1 MIIYNMSNRLK
12 NQSSPYLLQ
21 HAENPVDW
29 YPWSDEALEKAKLEN
44 KLILVSTG
52 YSACHWCHVMEHE
65 SFEDSEVAEIM
76 NRHFVCIKVDREV
89 RPDID
94 QIYMSAV
101 QLMTGSGGW
110 PLNCFCLP
118 DQRPIYG
125 GTYFRKN
132 DWKSLLQNLAGFW
145 REKPD
150 EAVAYAVRLTE
161 GVNQTEQLI
170 PVKDDVVFNKS
181 DLEAIFN
188 NWKRTFDLVDGG
200 YNRAPKFPL
209 PNNWQ
214 FMLRYAHL
222 MKDDAAHVAVRI
234 TLQKM
239 AFGGIYDQI
248 GGGFARYSVDGK
260 WHVPHFEKMLY
271 DNAQLVSLYS
281 EAYQYTPDPIYK
293 NIVYQSLDFVERELT
308 SSENGFYSALD
319 ADSEGVEGKFY
330 TFTRDEIKAALNED
344 EELFCIYYQITAEG
358 NWEEEKT
365 NILMRGME
373 DSELAA
379 QLGLS
384 LTELSSKISEANKK
398 LLAARS
404 KRIRPGLDYK
414 ILASWNGMM
423 LKAYTDAYRVFGEPE
438 FLAKAKLSADF
449 IQNKLI
455 VGKEIRRV
463 YSSENS
469 SDEWA
474 GAFLDD
480 YAFVIDSLIGLYEV
494 SFDERVLFKAKE
506 LTDYSISEF
515 HDKESGMFFYTPN
528 SGEQLIARK
537 QEIMDNVIP
546 SSNSVMAY
554 NLYKLGHFFVEQNY
568 LDISLNMLRN
578 VQPHIKS
585 YGSAYSNWAIL
596 LLNNVFGI
604 YEIVITGMGSEE
616 KRMEMEKYYIPNKIL
631 LGGTS
636 GTLPLLKDKFES
648 ETKIFV
654 CRNKT
659 CLMPVKEALDA
670 FKQIDKPNT
679 MPGGKD

>member
-1 MIIYNMSNRLK
+1 MSNRLK

-29 YPWSDEALEKAKLEN
+29 YPWSEEALEKAKVEN
-44 KLILVSTG
+44 KLILVSIG

-132 DWKSLLQNLAGFW
+132 DWKSLLENLANFW

-161 GVNQTEQLI
+161 GVNQTEQLM
-170 PVKDDVVFNKS
+170 PVNGDIVFNKS

-214 FMLRYAHL
+214 FMLRYSHL
-222 MKDDAAHVAVRI
+222 MQDDAAHVAVRI

-308 SSENGFYSALD
+308 SVENGFYSALD

-330 TFTRDEIKAALNED
+330 TFTKDEIKAILKED
-344 EELFCIYYQITAEG
+344 EDLFCIYYQITDLG
-358 NWEEEKT
+358 NWEEENT

-384 LTELSSKISEANKK
+384 LNELSDKISKVNKK
-398 LLAARS
+398 LLDARS
-404 KRIRPGLDYK
+404 ERIRPGLDNK

-423 LKAYTDAYRVFGEPE
+423 LKAYTDAYRVFGQPE
-438 FLAKAKLSADF
+438 FLAKAKLCADF
-449 IQNKLI
+449 IQSKLI
-455 VGKEIRRV
+455 DGNEIRRV
-463 YSSENS
+463 YSSNNS

-480 YAFVIDSLIGLYEV
+480 YAFVIDGLIGLYEV
-494 SFDERVLFKAKE
+494 SFDESILFKAKL

-515 HDKESGMFFYTPN
+515 YDTKSGMFFYTPN
-528 SGEQLIARK
+528 SAEQLIARK

-546 SSNSVMAY
+546 SSNSVMAN
-554 NLYKLGHFFVEQNY
+554 NLFKLGHFFEQFNY
-568 LDISLNMLRN
+568 LDISLSMLRN
-578 VQPHIKS
+578 VHPHIKS

-596 LLNNVFGI
+596 LLNNVFGL
-604 YEIVITGMGSEE
+604 YEIAITGINSEE
-616 KRMEMEKYYIPNKIL
+616 KRREMEKYYIPNKIL

-636 GTLPLLKDKFES
+636 GTLPLLQHKFDA
-648 ETKIFV
+648 ETKIYV

-659 CLMPVKEALDA
+659 CLIPVKEALDA
-670 FKQIDKPNT
+670 FKQIDNPNT
-679 MPGGKD
+679 MPGGQD

>member
-1 MIIYNMSNRLK
+1 MSNRLK

-29 YPWSDEALEKAKLEN
+29 YPWSDEALEKAKVEN
-44 KLILVSTG
+44 KLILVSIG

-65 SFEDSEVAEIM
+65 SFEDPEVAEIM

-132 DWKSLLQNLAGFW
+132 DWKSLLENLANFW

-161 GVNQTEQLI
+161 GVNQTEQLM
-170 PVKDDVVFNKS
+170 PVNGDIVFNKS

-222 MKDDAAHVAVRI
+222 MQDDAAHVAVRI

-308 SSENGFYSALD
+308 SVENGFYSALD

-330 TFTRDEIKAALNED
+330 TFTKDEIKAILKED
-344 EELFCIYYQITAEG
+344 EDLFCIYYQITDLG
-358 NWEEEKT
+358 NWEEENT

-373 DSELAA
+373 DSELAT

-384 LTELSSKISEANKK
+384 LDELSDKISKANKK

-404 KRIRPGLDYK
+404 ERTRPGLDNK

-423 LKAYTDAYRVFGEPE
+423 LKAYTDAYRVFGQPE
-438 FLAKAKLSADF
+438 FLAKAKRSADF
-449 IQNKLI
+449 IQSKLI
-455 VGKEIRRV
+455 DGNEIRRV
-463 YSSENS
+463 YSSTNS

-480 YAFVIDSLIGLYEV
+480 YAFVIDGLIGLYEV
-494 SFDERVLFKAKE
+494 SFDESILFKAKL

-515 HDKESGMFFYTPN
+515 YDTKSGMFFYTPN
-528 SGEQLIARK
+528 SAEQLIARK

-546 SSNSVMAY
+546 SSNSVMAN
-554 NLYKLGHFFVEQNY
+554 NLYKLGHFFEEQNY
-568 LDISLNMLRN
+568 LDISLSMLRN
-578 VQPHIKS
+578 VHPHIKS

-596 LLNNVFGI
+596 LLNNVFGL
-604 YEIVITGMGSEE
+604 YEVAITGINSEE

-636 GTLPLLKDKFES
+636 GTLPLLKHKFDA
-648 ETKIFV
+648 ETKIYV

-659 CLMPVKEALDA
+659 CLIPVKEALDA
-670 FKQIDKPNT
+670 FKQIDNPNT
-679 MPGGKD
+679 MPGGQD

>member
-1 MIIYNMSNRLK
+1 MSNRLK

-29 YPWSDEALEKAKLEN
+29 YPWSDEALEKAKVEN
-44 KLILVSTG
+44 KLILVSIG

-65 SFEDSEVAEIM
+65 SFEDPEVAEIM

-132 DWKSLLQNLAGFW
+132 DWKSLLENLANFW

-161 GVNQTEQLI
+161 GVNQTEQLM
-170 PVKDDVVFNKS
+170 PVNGDIVFNKS

-222 MKDDAAHVAVRI
+222 MQDDAAHVAVRI

-308 SSENGFYSALD
+308 SVENGFYSALD

-330 TFTRDEIKAALNED
+330 TFTKDEIKAILKED
-344 EELFCIYYQITAEG
+344 EDLFCIYYQITDLG
-358 NWEEEKT
+358 NWEEENT

-373 DSELAA
+373 DSELAT

-384 LTELSSKISEANKK
+384 LDELSDKISKANKI

-404 KRIRPGLDYK
+404 ERIRPGLDNK

-423 LKAYTDAYRVFGEPE
+423 LKAYTDAYRVFGQPE
-438 FLAKAKLSADF
+438 FLAKAKRSADF
-449 IQNKLI
+449 IQSKLI
-455 VGKEIRRV
+455 DGNEIRRV
-463 YSSENS
+463 YSSTNS

-480 YAFVIDSLIGLYEV
+480 YAFVIDGLIGLYEV
-494 SFDERVLFKAKE
+494 SFDESILFKAKL

-515 HDKESGMFFYTPN
+515 YDTKSGMFFYTPN
-528 SGEQLIARK
+528 SAEQLIARK

-546 SSNSVMAY
+546 SSNSVMAN
-554 NLYKLGHFFVEQNY
+554 NLYKLGHFFEEQNY
-568 LDISLNMLRN
+568 LDISLSMLRN
-578 VQPHIKS
+578 VHPHIKS

-596 LLNNVFGI
+596 LLNNVFGL
-604 YEIVITGMGSEE
+604 YEIAITGINSEE

-636 GTLPLLKDKFES
+636 GTLPLLKHKFDA
-648 ETKIFV
+648 ETKIYV

-659 CLMPVKEALDA
+659 CLIPVKEALDA
-670 FKQIDKPNT
+670 FKQIDNPNT
-679 MPGGKD
+679 MPGGQD

>member
-1 MIIYNMSNRLK
+1 MSNRLK

-29 YPWSDEALEKAKLEN
+29 YPWSDEALEKAKVEN
-44 KLILVSTG
+44 KLILVSIG

-65 SFEDSEVAEIM
+65 SFEDPEVAEIM

-132 DWKSLLQNLAGFW
+132 DWKSLLENLANFW

-161 GVNQTEQLI
+161 GVNQTEQLM
-170 PVKDDVVFNKS
+170 PVNGDIVFNKS

-222 MKDDAAHVAVRI
+222 MQDDAAHVAVRI

-308 SSENGFYSALD
+308 SVENGFYSALD

-330 TFTRDEIKAALNED
+330 TFTKDEIKAILKED
-344 EELFCIYYQITAEG
+344 EDLFCIYYQITDLG
-358 NWEEEKT
+358 NWEEENT

-373 DSELAA
+373 DSELAT

-384 LTELSSKISEANKK
+384 LDELSDKISKANKK

-404 KRIRPGLDYK
+404 ERTRPGLDNK

-423 LKAYTDAYRVFGEPE
+423 LKAYTDAYRVFGQPE
-438 FLAKAKLSADF
+438 FLAKAKRSADF
-449 IQNKLI
+449 IQSKLI
-455 VGKEIRRV
+455 DGNEIRRV
-463 YSSENS
+463 YSSTNS

-480 YAFVIDSLIGLYEV
+480 YAFVIDGLIGLYEV
-494 SFDERVLFKAKE
+494 SFDESILFKAKL

-515 HDKESGMFFYTPN
+515 YDTKSGMFFYTPN
-528 SGEQLIARK
+528 SAEQLIARK

-546 SSNSVMAY
+546 SSNSVMAN
-554 NLYKLGHFFVEQNY
+554 NLYKLGHFFEEQNY
-568 LDISLNMLRN
+568 LDISLSMLRN
-578 VQPHIKS
+578 VHPHIKS

-596 LLNNVFGI
+596 LLNNVFGL
-604 YEIVITGMGSEE
+604 YEIAITGINSEE
-616 KRMEMEKYYIPNKIL
+616 KRREMEKYYIPNKIL

-636 GTLPLLKDKFES
+636 GTLPLLKHKFDA
-648 ETKIFV
+648 ETKIYV

-659 CLMPVKEALDA
+659 CLIPVKEAIDA
-670 FKQIDKPNT
+670 FKQIDNPNT
-679 MPGGKD
+679 MPGGQY

>member
-1 MIIYNMSNRLK
+1 MSNRLK

-29 YPWSDEALEKAKLEN
+29 YPWSDEALEKAKVEN
-44 KLILVSTG
+44 KLILVSIG

-65 SFEDSEVAEIM
+65 SFEDPEVAEIM

-132 DWKSLLQNLAGFW
+132 DWKSLLENLANFW

-161 GVNQTEQLI
+161 GVNQTEQLM
-170 PVKDDVVFNKS
+170 PVNGDIVFNKS

-222 MKDDAAHVAVRI
+222 MQDDAAHVAVRI

-308 SSENGFYSALD
+308 SVENGFYSALD

-330 TFTRDEIKAALNED
+330 TFTKDEIKAILKED
-344 EELFCIYYQITAEG
+344 EDLFCIYYQITDLG
-358 NWEEEKT
+358 NWEEENT

-373 DSELAA
+373 DSELAT

-384 LTELSSKISEANKK
+384 LDELSDKISKANKK

-404 KRIRPGLDYK
+404 ERTRPGLDNK

-423 LKAYTDAYRVFGEPE
+423 LKAYTDAYRVFGQPE
-438 FLAKAKLSADF
+438 FLAKAKRSADF
-449 IQNKLI
+449 IQSKLI
-455 VGKEIRRV
+455 DGNEIRRV
-463 YSSENS
+463 YSSTNS

-480 YAFVIDSLIGLYEV
+480 YAFVIDGLIGLYEV
-494 SFDERVLFKAKE
+494 SFDESILFKAKL

-515 HDKESGMFFYTPN
+515 YDTKSGMFFYTPN
-528 SGEQLIARK
+528 SAEQLIARK

-546 SSNSVMAY
+546 SSNSVMAN
-554 NLYKLGHFFVEQNY
+554 NLYKLGHFFEEQNY
-568 LDISLNMLRN
+568 LDISLSMLRN
-578 VQPHIKS
+578 VHPHIKS

-596 LLNNVFGI
+596 LLNNVFGL
-604 YEIVITGMGSEE
+604 YEIAITGINSEE
-616 KRMEMEKYYIPNKIL
+616 KRREMEKYYIPNKIL

-636 GTLPLLKDKFES
+636 GTLPLLKHKFDA
-648 ETKIFV
+648 ETKIYV

-659 CLMPVKEALDA
+659 CLIPVKEAIDA
-670 FKQIDKPNT
+670 FKQIDNPNT
-679 MPGGKD
+679 MPGGQD

>member
-1 MIIYNMSNRLK
+1 MSNRLK

-29 YPWSDEALEKAKLEN
+29 YPWSDEALEKAKVEN
-44 KLILVSTG
+44 KLILVSIG

-65 SFEDSEVAEIM
+65 SFEDPEVAEIM

-132 DWKSLLQNLAGFW
+132 DWKSLLENLANFW

-161 GVNQTEQLI
+161 GVNQTEQLM
-170 PVKDDVVFNKS
+170 PVNGDIVFNKS

-222 MKDDAAHVAVRI
+222 MQDDAAHVAVRI

-308 SSENGFYSALD
+308 SVENGFYSALD

-330 TFTRDEIKAALNED
+330 TFTKDEIKAILKED
-344 EELFCIYYQITAEG
+344 EDLFCIYYQITDLG
-358 NWEEEKT
+358 NWEEENT

-373 DSELAA
+373 DSELAT

-384 LTELSSKISEANKK
+384 LDELSDKISKANKI

-404 KRIRPGLDYK
+404 ERTRPGLDNK

-423 LKAYTDAYRVFGEPE
+423 LKAYTDAYRVFGQPE
-438 FLAKAKLSADF
+438 FLAKAKRSADF
-449 IQNKLI
+449 IQSKLI
-455 VGKEIRRV
+455 DGNEIRRV
-463 YSSENS
+463 YSSTNS

-480 YAFVIDSLIGLYEV
+480 YAFVIDGLIGLYEV
-494 SFDERVLFKAKE
+494 SFDESILFKAKL

-515 HDKESGMFFYTPN
+515 YDTKSGMFFYTPN
-528 SGEQLIARK
+528 SAEQLIARK

-546 SSNSVMAY
+546 SSNSVMAN
-554 NLYKLGHFFVEQNY
+554 NLYKLGHFFEEQNY
-568 LDISLNMLRN
+568 LDISLSMLRN
-578 VQPHIKS
+578 VHPHIKS

-596 LLNNVFGI
+596 LLNNVFGL
-604 YEIVITGMGSEE
+604 YEIAITGINSEE

-636 GTLPLLKDKFES
+636 GTLPLLKHKFDA
-648 ETKIFV
+648 ETKIYV

-659 CLMPVKEALDA
+659 CLIPVKEALDA
-670 FKQIDKPNT
+670 FKQIDNPNT
-679 MPGGKD
+679 MPGGQD

>member
-1 MIIYNMSNRLK
+1 MSNRLK

-29 YPWSDEALEKAKLEN
+29 YPWSDEALEKAKVEN
-44 KLILVSTG
+44 KLILVSIG

-65 SFEDSEVAEIM
+65 SFEDPEVAEIM

-132 DWKSLLQNLAGFW
+132 DWKSLLENLANFW

-161 GVNQTEQLI
+161 GVNQTEQLM
-170 PVKDDVVFNKS
+170 PVNGDIVFNKS

-222 MKDDAAHVAVRI
+222 MQDDAAHVAVRI

-308 SSENGFYSALD
+308 SVENGFYSALD

-330 TFTRDEIKAALNED
+330 TFTKDEIKAILKED
-344 EELFCIYYQITAEG
+344 EDLFCIYYQITDLG
-358 NWEEEKT
+358 NWEEENT

-373 DSELAA
+373 DSELAT

-384 LTELSSKISEANKK
+384 LDELSDKISKANKK

-404 KRIRPGLDYK
+404 ERIRPGLDNK

-423 LKAYTDAYRVFGEPE
+423 LKAYTDAYRVFGQPE
-438 FLAKAKLSADF
+438 FLAKAKRSADF
-449 IQNKLI
+449 IQSKLI
-455 VGKEIRRV
+455 DGNEIRRV
-463 YSSENS
+463 YSSTNS

-480 YAFVIDSLIGLYEV
+480 YAFVIDGLIGLYEV
-494 SFDERVLFKAKE
+494 SFDESILFKAKL

-515 HDKESGMFFYTPN
+515 YDTKSGMFFYTPN
-528 SGEQLIARK
+528 SAEQLIARK

-546 SSNSVMAY
+546 SSNSVMAN
-554 NLYKLGHFFVEQNY
+554 NLYKLGHFFEEQNY
-568 LDISLNMLRN
+568 LDISLSMLRN
-578 VQPHIKS
+578 VHPHIKS

-596 LLNNVFGI
+596 LLNNVFGL
-604 YEIVITGMGSEE
+604 YEIAITGINSEE
-616 KRMEMEKYYIPNKIL
+616 KRREMEKYYIPNKIL

-636 GTLPLLKDKFES
+636 GTLPLLKHKFDA
-648 ETKIFV
+648 ETKIYV

-659 CLMPVKEALDA
+659 CLIPVKEALDA
-670 FKQIDKPNT
+670 FKQIDNPNT
-679 MPGGKD
+679 MPGGQD

>member
-1 MIIYNMSNRLK
+1 MSNRLK

-29 YPWSDEALEKAKLEN
+29 YPWSDEALEKAKVEN
-44 KLILVSTG
+44 KLILVSIG

-65 SFEDSEVAEIM
+65 SFEDPEVAEIM
-76 NRHFVCIKVDREV
+76 NRHFLCIKVDREV

-132 DWKSLLQNLAGFW
+132 DWKSLLENLANFW

-161 GVNQTEQLI
+161 GVNQTEQLM
-170 PVKDDVVFNKS
+170 PVNGDIVFNKS

-222 MKDDAAHVAVRI
+222 MQDDAAHVAVRI

-308 SSENGFYSALD
+308 SVENGFYSALD

-330 TFTRDEIKAALNED
+330 TFTKDEIKAILKED
-344 EELFCIYYQITAEG
+344 EDLFCIYYQITDLG
-358 NWEEEKT
+358 NWEEENT

-373 DSELAA
+373 DSELAT

-384 LTELSSKISEANKK
+384 LDELSDKISKANKI

-404 KRIRPGLDYK
+404 ERIRPGLDNK

-423 LKAYTDAYRVFGEPE
+423 LKAYTDAYRVFGQPE
-438 FLAKAKLSADF
+438 FLAKAKRSADF
-449 IQNKLI
+449 IQSKLI
-455 VGKEIRRV
+455 DGNEIRRV
-463 YSSENS
+463 YSSTNS

-480 YAFVIDSLIGLYEV
+480 YAFVIDGLIGLYEV
-494 SFDERVLFKAKE
+494 SFDESILFKAKL

-515 HDKESGMFFYTPN
+515 YDTKSGMFFYTPN
-528 SGEQLIARK
+528 SAEQLIARK

-546 SSNSVMAY
+546 SSNSVMAN
-554 NLYKLGHFFVEQNY
+554 NLYKLGHFFEEQNY
-568 LDISLNMLRN
+568 LDISLSMLRN
-578 VQPHIKS
+578 VHPHIKS

-596 LLNNVFGI
+596 LLNNVFGL
-604 YEIVITGMGSEE
+604 YEIAITGINSEE

-636 GTLPLLKDKFES
+636 GTLPLLKHKFDA
-648 ETKIFV
+648 ETKIYV

-659 CLMPVKEALDA
+659 CLIPVKEALDA
-670 FKQIDKPNT
+670 FKQIDNPNT
-679 MPGGKD
+679 MPGGQD

>member
-1 MIIYNMSNRLK
+1 MSNRLK

-29 YPWSDEALEKAKLEN
+29 YPWSDEALEKAKVEN
-44 KLILVSTG
+44 KLILVSIG

-65 SFEDSEVAEIM
+65 SFEDPEVAEIM

-132 DWKSLLQNLAGFW
+132 DWKSLLENLANFW

-161 GVNQTEQLI
+161 GVNQTEQLM
-170 PVKDDVVFNKS
+170 PVNGDIVFNKS

-222 MKDDAAHVAVRI
+222 MQDDAAHVAVRI

-308 SSENGFYSALD
+308 SVENGFYSALD

-330 TFTRDEIKAALNED
+330 TFTKDEIKAILKED
-344 EELFCIYYQITAEG
+344 EDLFCIYYQITDLG
-358 NWEEEKT
+358 NWEEENT

-373 DSELAA
+373 DSELAT

-384 LTELSSKISEANKK
+384 LDELSDKISKANKK

-404 KRIRPGLDYK
+404 ERIRPGLDNK

-423 LKAYTDAYRVFGEPE
+423 LKAYTDAYRVFGQPE
-438 FLAKAKLSADF
+438 FLAKAKRSADF
-449 IQNKLI
+449 IQSKLI
-455 VGKEIRRV
+455 DGNEIRRV
-463 YSSENS
+463 YSSTNS

-480 YAFVIDSLIGLYEV
+480 YAFVIDGLIGLYEV
-494 SFDERVLFKAKE
+494 SFDESILFKAKL

-515 HDKESGMFFYTPN
+515 YDTKSGMFFYTPN
-528 SGEQLIARK
+528 SAEQLIARK

-546 SSNSVMAY
+546 SSNSVMAN
-554 NLYKLGHFFVEQNY
+554 NLYKLGHFFEEQNY
-568 LDISLNMLRN
+568 LDISLSMLRN
-578 VQPHIKS
+578 VHPHIKS

-596 LLNNVFGI
+596 LLNNVFGL
-604 YEIVITGMGSEE
+604 YEIAITGINSEE

-636 GTLPLLKDKFES
+636 GTLPLLKHKFDA
-648 ETKIFV
+648 ETKIYV

-659 CLMPVKEALDA
+659 CLIPVKEALDA
-670 FKQIDKPNT
+670 FKQIDNPNT
-679 MPGGKD
+679 MPGGQD

>member
-1 MIIYNMSNRLK
+1 MSNRLK

-29 YPWSDEALEKAKLEN
+29 YPWSDEALEKAKVEN
-44 KLILVSTG
+44 KLILVSIG

-65 SFEDSEVAEIM
+65 SFEDPEVAEIM

-132 DWKSLLQNLAGFW
+132 DWKSLLENLANFW

-161 GVNQTEQLI
+161 GVNQTEQLM
-170 PVKDDVVFNKS
+170 PVNGDIVFNKS

-222 MKDDAAHVAVRI
+222 MQDDAAHVAVRI

-308 SSENGFYSALD
+308 SVENGFYSALD

-330 TFTRDEIKAALNED
+330 TFTKDEIKAILKED
-344 EELFCIYYQITAEG
+344 EDLFCIYYQITDLG
-358 NWEEEKT
+358 NWEEENT

-373 DSELAA
+373 DSELAT

-384 LTELSSKISEANKK
+384 LDELSDKISKANKK

-404 KRIRPGLDYK
+404 ERTRPGLDNK

-423 LKAYTDAYRVFGEPE
+423 LKAYTDAYRVFGQPE
-438 FLAKAKLSADF
+438 FLAKAKRSADF
-449 IQNKLI
+449 IQSKLI
-455 VGKEIRRV
+455 DGNEIRRV
-463 YSSENS
+463 YSSTNS

-480 YAFVIDSLIGLYEV
+480 YAFVIDGLIGLYEV
-494 SFDERVLFKAKE
+494 SFDESILFKAKL

-515 HDKESGMFFYTPN
+515 YDTKSGMFFYTPN
-528 SGEQLIARK
+528 SAEQLIARK

-546 SSNSVMAY
+546 SSNSVMAN
-554 NLYKLGHFFVEQNY
+554 NLYKLGHFFEEQNY
-568 LDISLNMLRN
+568 LDISLSMLRN
-578 VQPHIKS
+578 VHPHIKS

-596 LLNNVFGI
+596 LLNNVFGL
-604 YEIVITGMGSEE
+604 YEIAITGINSEE

-636 GTLPLLKDKFES
+636 GTLPLLKHKFDA
-648 ETKIFV
+648 ETKIYV

-659 CLMPVKEALDA
+659 CLIPVKEALDA
-670 FKQIDKPNT
+670 FKQIDNPNT
-679 MPGGKD
+679 MPGGQD

>member
-1 MIIYNMSNRLK
+1 MSNRLK

-29 YPWSDEALEKAKLEN
+29 YPWSDEALEKAKVEN
-44 KLILVSTG
+44 KLILVSIG

-65 SFEDSEVAEIM
+65 SFEDPEVAEIM

-132 DWKSLLQNLAGFW
+132 DWKSLLENLANFW

-161 GVNQTEQLI
+161 GVNQTEQLM
-170 PVKDDVVFNKS
+170 PVNGDIVFNKS

-222 MKDDAAHVAVRI
+222 MQDDAAHVAVRI

-308 SSENGFYSALD
+308 SVENGFYSALD

-330 TFTRDEIKAALNED
+330 TFTKDEIKAILKED
-344 EELFCIYYQITAEG
+344 EDLFCIYYQITDLG
-358 NWEEEKT
+358 NWEEENT

-373 DSELAA
+373 DSELAT

-384 LTELSSKISEANKK
+384 LDELSDKISKANKK

-404 KRIRPGLDYK
+404 ERIRPGLDNK

-423 LKAYTDAYRVFGEPE
+423 LKAYTDAYRVFGQPE
-438 FLAKAKLSADF
+438 FLAKAKRSADF
-449 IQNKLI
+449 IQSKLI
-455 VGKEIRRV
+455 DGNEIRRV
-463 YSSENS
+463 YSSTNS

-480 YAFVIDSLIGLYEV
+480 YAFVIDGLIGLYEV
-494 SFDERVLFKAKE
+494 SFDESILFKAKL

-515 HDKESGMFFYTPN
+515 YDTKSGMFFYTPN
-528 SGEQLIARK
+528 SAEQLIARK

-546 SSNSVMAY
+546 SSNSVMAN
-554 NLYKLGHFFVEQNY
+554 NLYKLGHFFEEQNY
-568 LDISLNMLRN
+568 LDISLSMLRN
-578 VQPHIKS
+578 VHPHIKS

-596 LLNNVFGI
+596 LLNNVFGL
-604 YEIVITGMGSEE
+604 YEIAITGINSEE

-636 GTLPLLKDKFES
+636 GTLPLLKHKFDA
-648 ETKIFV
+648 ETKIYV

-659 CLMPVKEALDA
+659 CLIPVKEAIDA
-670 FKQIDKPNT
+670 FKQIDNPNT
-679 MPGGKD
+679 MPGGQD

>member
-1 MIIYNMSNRLK
+1 MSNRLK

-29 YPWSDEALEKAKLEN
+29 YPWSDEALEKAKVEN
-44 KLILVSTG
+44 KLILVSIG

-65 SFEDSEVAEIM
+65 SFEDPEVAEIM

-132 DWKSLLQNLAGFW
+132 DWKSLLENLANFW

-161 GVNQTEQLI
+161 GVNQTEQLM
-170 PVKDDVVFNKS
+170 PVNGDIVFNKS

-222 MKDDAAHVAVRI
+222 MQDDAAHVAVRI

-281 EAYQYTPDPIYK
+281 EAYQYTPDPIYR

-308 SSENGFYSALD
+308 SAENGFYSALD

-330 TFTRDEIKAALNED
+330 TFTKDEIKAILKED
-344 EELFCIYYQITAEG
+344 EDLFCIYYQITDLG
-358 NWEEEKT
+358 NWEEENT

-373 DSELAA
+373 DSELAT

-384 LTELSSKISEANKK
+384 LDELSDKISKANKK

-404 KRIRPGLDYK
+404 ERIRPGLDNK

-423 LKAYTDAYRVFGEPE
+423 LKAYTDAYRVFGQPE
-438 FLAKAKLSADF
+438 FLAKAKRSADF
-449 IQNKLI
+449 IQSKLI
-455 VGKEIRRV
+455 DGNEIRRV
-463 YSSENS
+463 YSSTNS

-480 YAFVIDSLIGLYEV
+480 YAFVIDGLIGLYEV
-494 SFDERVLFKAKE
+494 SFDESILFKAKL

-515 HDKESGMFFYTPN
+515 YDTKSGMFFYTPN
-528 SGEQLIARK
+528 SAEQLIARK

-546 SSNSVMAY
+546 SSNSVMAN
-554 NLYKLGHFFVEQNY
+554 NLYKLGHFFEEQNY
-568 LDISLNMLRN
+568 LDISLSMLRN
-578 VQPHIKS
+578 VHPHIKS

-596 LLNNVFGI
+596 LLNNVFGL
-604 YEIVITGMGSEE
+604 YEIAITGINSEE

-636 GTLPLLKDKFES
+636 GTLPLLKHKFDA
-648 ETKIFV
+648 ETKIYV

-659 CLMPVKEALDA
+659 CLIPVKEALDA
-670 FKQIDKPNT
+670 FKQIDNPNT
-679 MPGGKD
+679 MPGGQD

>member
-1 MIIYNMSNRLK
+1 MSNRLK

-29 YPWSDEALEKAKLEN
+29 YPWSDEALEKAKVEN
-44 KLILVSTG
+44 KLILVSIG

-65 SFEDSEVAEIM
+65 SFEDPEVAEIM
-76 NRHFVCIKVDREV
+76 IRHFVCIKVDREV

-132 DWKSLLQNLAGFW
+132 DWKSLLENLANFW

-161 GVNQTEQLI
+161 GVNQTEQLM
-170 PVKDDVVFNKS
+170 PVNGDIVFNKS

-222 MKDDAAHVAVRI
+222 MQDDAAHVAVRI

-308 SSENGFYSALD
+308 SVENGFYSALD

-330 TFTRDEIKAALNED
+330 TFTKDEIKAILKED
-344 EELFCIYYQITAEG
+344 EDLFCIYYQITDLG
-358 NWEEEKT
+358 NWEEENT

-373 DSELAA
+373 DSELAT

-384 LTELSSKISEANKK
+384 LDELSDKISKANKK

-404 KRIRPGLDYK
+404 ERTRPGLDNK

-423 LKAYTDAYRVFGEPE
+423 LKAYTDAYRVFGQPE
-438 FLAKAKLSADF
+438 FLAKAKRSADF
-449 IQNKLI
+449 IQSKLI
-455 VGKEIRRV
+455 DGNEIRRV
-463 YSSENS
+463 YSSTNS

-480 YAFVIDSLIGLYEV
+480 YAFVIDGLIGLYEV
-494 SFDERVLFKAKE
+494 SFDESILFKAKL

-515 HDKESGMFFYTPN
+515 YDTKSGMFFYTPN
-528 SGEQLIARK
+528 SAEQLIARK

-546 SSNSVMAY
+546 SSNSVMAN
-554 NLYKLGHFFVEQNY
+554 NLYKLGHFFEEQNY
-568 LDISLNMLRN
+568 LDISLSMLRN
-578 VQPHIKS
+578 VHPHIKS

-596 LLNNVFGI
+596 LLNNVFGL
-604 YEIVITGMGSEE
+604 YEIAITGINSEE
-616 KRMEMEKYYIPNKIL
+616 KRREMEKYYIPNKIL

-636 GTLPLLKDKFES
+636 GTLPLLKHKFDA
-648 ETKIFV
+648 ETKIYV

-659 CLMPVKEALDA
+659 CLIPVKEAIDA
-670 FKQIDKPNT
+670 FKQIDNPNT
-679 MPGGKD
+679 MPGGQD

>member
-1 MIIYNMSNRLK
+1 MSNRLK

>member
-1 MIIYNMSNRLK
+1 MSNRLK

-29 YPWSDEALEKAKLEN
+29 YPWSDEALEKAKVEN
-44 KLILVSTG
+44 KLILVSIG

-65 SFEDSEVAEIM
+65 SFEDPEVAEIM

-132 DWKSLLQNLAGFW
+132 DWKSLLENLANFW

-161 GVNQTEQLI
+161 GVNQTEQLM
-170 PVKDDVVFNKS
+170 PVNGDIVFNKS

-222 MKDDAAHVAVRI
+222 MQDDAAHVAVRI

-308 SSENGFYSALD
+308 SVENGFYSALD

-330 TFTRDEIKAALNED
+330 TFTKDEIKAILKED
-344 EELFCIYYQITAEG
+344 EDLFCIYYQITDLG
-358 NWEEEKT
+358 NWEEENT

-373 DSELAA
+373 DSELAT

-384 LTELSSKISEANKK
+384 LDELSDKISKANKI

-404 KRIRPGLDYK
+404 ERIRPGLDNK

-423 LKAYTDAYRVFGEPE
+423 LKAYTDAYRVFGQPE
-438 FLAKAKLSADF
+438 FLAKAKRSADF
-449 IQNKLI
+449 IQSKLI
-455 VGKEIRRV
+455 DGNEIRRV
-463 YSSENS
+463 YSSTNS

-480 YAFVIDSLIGLYEV
+480 YAFVIDGLIGLYEV
-494 SFDERVLFKAKE
+494 SFDESILFKAKL

-515 HDKESGMFFYTPN
+515 YDTKSGMFFYTPN
-528 SGEQLIARK
+528 SAEQLIARK

-546 SSNSVMAY
+546 SSNSVMAN
-554 NLYKLGHFFVEQNY
+554 NLYKLGHFFEEQNY
-568 LDISLNMLRN
+568 LDISLSMLRN
-578 VQPHIKS
+578 VHPHIKS

-596 LLNNVFGI
+596 LLNNVFGL
-604 YEIVITGMGSEE
+604 YEIAITGINSEE
-616 KRMEMEKYYIPNKIL
+616 KRREMEKYYIPNKIL

-636 GTLPLLKDKFES
+636 GTLPLLKHKFDA
-648 ETKIFV
+648 ETKIYV

-659 CLMPVKEALDA
+659 CLIPVKEALDA
-670 FKQIDKPNT
+670 FKQIDNPNT
-679 MPGGKD
+679 MPGGQD

>member
-1 MIIYNMSNRLK
+1 MSNRLK

-330 TFTRDEIKAALNED
+330 TFTRDEIKAALKED
-344 EELFCIYYQITAEG
+344 EDLFCIYYQITAEG

>member
-1 MIIYNMSNRLK
+1 MSNRLK

-29 YPWSDEALEKAKLEN
+29 YPWSDEALEKAKLDN
-44 KLILVSTG
+44 KLILVSIG

-65 SFEDSEVAEIM
+65 SFEDSELAEIM

-125 GTYFRKN
+125 GTYFKKN
-132 DWKSLLQNLAGFW
+132 DWKSLLQNLASFW

-161 GVNQTEQLI
+161 GINQTEQLI
-170 PVKDDVVFNKS
+170 PVKEDIIFNKS

-209 PNNWQ
+209 PNNWM

-222 MKDDAAHVAVRI
+222 MQDDAAHASLRI

-293 NIVYQSLDFVERELT
+293 NIVFQSLDFVERELT
-308 SSENGFYSALD
+308 SAENGFYSALD

-330 TFTRDEIKAALNED
+330 TFTKDEIKDVLKED
-344 EELFCIYYQITAEG
+344 ADLFCIYYQITAKG
-358 NWEEEKT
+358 NWEGENT
-365 NILMRGME
+365 NILMRVME

-384 LTELSSKISEANKK
+384 PNKLSGKISEANKK
-398 LLAARS
+398 LLAVRS

-423 LKAYTDAYRVFGEPE
+423 LKAYTDAFRVFGEPR
-438 FLAKAKLSADF
+438 FLAKAKLSSDF

-455 VGKEIRRV
+455 VGNQIRRV
-463 YSSENS
+463 YSSVDS

-494 SFDERVLFKAKE
+494 SFDESILLKAKQ

-528 SGEQLIARK
+528 TAEQLITRK

-546 SSNSVMAY
+546 SSNSVMAN
-554 NLYKLGHFFVEQNY
+554 NLFKLGHFFEQQNY
-568 LDISLNMLRN
+568 LDISLTMLRN

-585 YGSAYSNWAIL
+585 NGSAYSNWAIL
-596 LLNNVFGI
+596 LLNNIFGI
-604 YEIVITGMGSEE
+604 YEIAITGIGSEE
-616 KRMEMEKYYIPNKIL
+616 KRGEIEKYYIPNKIL

-636 GTLPLLKDKFES
+636 GTLPLLKDKFEA

-670 FKQIDKPNT
+670 FKQIDNPNT
-679 MPGGKD
+679 MPGGQD